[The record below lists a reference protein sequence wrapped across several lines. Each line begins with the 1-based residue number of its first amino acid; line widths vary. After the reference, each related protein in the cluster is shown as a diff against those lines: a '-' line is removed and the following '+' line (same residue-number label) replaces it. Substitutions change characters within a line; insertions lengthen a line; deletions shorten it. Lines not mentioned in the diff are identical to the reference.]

1 LIESNKNY
9 LIKYTCLNLDKFAYI
24 LYTLIILFFRE
35 MNDIDFY
42 LRNLETLVH
51 EISKNVIIK
60 DDEVLKE
67 LNEKFNEY
75 N

>member
-1 LIESNKNY
+1 
-9 LIKYTCLNLDKFAYI
+9 
-24 LYTLIILFFRE
+24 
-35 MNDIDFY
+35 MNQIDIY

-67 LNEKFNEY
+67 ISERFNEY